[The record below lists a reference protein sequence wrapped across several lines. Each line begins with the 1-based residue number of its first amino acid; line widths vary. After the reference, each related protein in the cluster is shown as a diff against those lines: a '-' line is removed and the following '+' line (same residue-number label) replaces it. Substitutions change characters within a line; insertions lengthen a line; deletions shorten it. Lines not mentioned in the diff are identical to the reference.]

1 MAHDG
6 VNLTEVTDVS
16 GILRLFEE
24 HHTVP
29 TFDPVPYLTR
39 LLVFNKLSH
48 NCILLIIIVLK
59 QTCRTFGNRN
69 RKLSENGP

>member
-39 LLVFNKLSH
+39 FVLTNVKLNPFFN
-48 NCILLIIIVLK
+48 NCIFFFCLCADLQNSWK
-59 QTCRTFGNRN
+59 
-69 RKLSENGP
+69 

>member
-39 LLVFNKLSH
+39 LVLTNVFSGTN
-48 NCILLIIIVLK
+48 
-59 QTCRTFGNRN
+59 
-69 RKLSENGP
+69 